1 MAGDLDNL
9 ERTVE
14 RDMELLRALSAELPN
29 PACLDRVKAAVVAE
43 AARVSR
49 SGRRLRIIRAS
60 LTAAAVLVLAVGAW
74 TLWPRPPRPVEPDAD
89 ALLNQWAAALD
100 ESSSRVAALVD
111 EGWPHGDAGG
121 GTDQDAELDDLLRSL
136 DQSLTRFEEL

>member
-1 MAGDLDNL
+1 MVDDLDNL

-14 RDMELLRALSAELPN
+14 RDMELLRALSAELPS
-29 PACLDRVKAAVVAE
+29 PACLDRLKAAVVAE

-49 SGRRLRIIRAS
+49 AHRRLRIIRAS
-60 LTAAAVLVLAVGAW
+60 LAAAAVLVLAVGAG

-100 ESSSRVAALVD
+100 ESSSRVAALVE
-111 EGWPHGDAGG
+111 EGWARGDSGG

>member
-14 RDMELLRALSAELPN
+14 RDMELLHALPAELPS

-49 SGRRLRIIRAS
+49 AHRRLRIIRAS
-60 LTAAAVLVLAVGAW
+60 LAAAAVLVLAVGAS
-74 TLWPRPPRPVEPDAD
+74 TLWPRPHRPVEPDAD

-111 EGWPHGDAGG
+111 EGWVRSEPGG
-121 GTDQDAELDDLLRSL
+121 GGDEETELDDLLRSL